1 VTKNIIWGITG
12 RGMGNSNRKFNL
24 AGTAFAVLSLFCG
37 VPGPLV
43 IKYIAPFIDFWTQNF
58 LRYVVAVAILLPFVL
73 LSQKK
78 AVFDKNIW
86 RKALI
91 IAFINV
97 IMQCCWGAAF
107 YYINPAFITLLAK
120 SSILWTSAISLIF
133 FVDERPLVKS
143 WAFWSAFF
151 IVIIGIVGVTVFKQD
166 FSTKA
171 SITGIVLTLGFAFSW
186 AIYTIAIKVLLKD
199 SDSTTSFAI
208 VSVYTAVALGVLAF
222 FFGRPVQCLNLSMNL
237 WALLTFSAATSIAA
251 SHVTY
256 YSAIK
261 RIGSTI
267 PPLVVLAQP
276 FLVLLVSR
284 VIFNEHLNGP
294 QWFFGLL
301 LVAGAALAIKAQ
313 ESLGKQ

>member
-1 VTKNIIWGITG
+1 MEKANT
-12 RGMGNSNRKFNL
+12 KFNI
-24 AGTAFAVLSLFCG
+24 AGTAFAVLSLFCA
-37 VPGPLV
+37 VPGPLI
-43 IKYIAPFIDFWTQNF
+43 IKYISPFIDFWTQNF
-58 LRYVVAVAILLPFVL
+58 LRYAVAASVLMPFVL
-73 LSQKK
+73 LSHKK
-78 AVFDKNIW
+78 AVFDKSIW

-97 IMQCCWGAAF
+97 VLQCCWGAAF
-107 YYINPAFITLLAK
+107 YYINPAFITLLAR

-133 FVDERPLVKS
+133 FADERPLIKS
-143 WAFWSAFF
+143 KSFWLSFF
-151 IVIIGIVGVTVFKQD
+151 IVIVGVAGVTVFKQD

-171 SITGIVLTLGFAFSW
+171 SITGIALTLGFAFSW
-186 AIYTIAIKVLLKD
+186 AIYTISIKVLLKD
-199 SDSTTSFAI
+199 TNSIASFAV
-208 VSVYTAVALGVLAF
+208 VSVYTAMALGILAF
-222 FFGRPVQCLNLSMNL
+222 IFGKPAQCLNLSVNL
-237 WALLTFSAATSIAA
+237 WQLLALSAVTSIAA

-284 VIFNEHLNGP
+284 VIFNEHLNVA

-301 LVAGAALAIKAQ
+301 LIAGSALAIKAQ
-313 ESLGKQ
+313 EYLKNDS